1 MCLSL
6 FNRLPKLFSKSCGDD
21 GICMTLYSMSST
33 DEYICQEKNIFF
45 QPDEDMLL
53 FNEIYI
59 YKVNYSVYV

>member
-1 MCLSL
+1 
-6 FNRLPKLFSKSCGDD
+6 
-21 GICMTLYSMSST
+21 MTFYSMSST